1 MKLIS
6 TTAFSMGDR
15 FFEYTKQTQ
24 EATFVAETGYH
35 TFLMVR
41 GDMTTKQYKQK
52 IATAQQ

>member
-1 MKLIS
+1 
-6 TTAFSMGDR
+6 MGDR